1 MMYRTVAQLDS
12 VTNILSAF
20 FPAIFHR
27 EQLPETSIQG
37 RPVWALRMRAGG
49 GGGSRRAV
57 LLVGGTHARE
67 LMNPDAIADLAID
80 LVLSYL
86 NETNITYGG
95 RTWAASEIKLILESL
110 DIWMVFCANP
120 DGREYVMTVDD
131 LWRKNRR
138 DNPGVV
144 CPNAVDPDGVDL
156 NRNADFVWGVTQGQ
170 TSCNPCSDVYVGA
183 SAFSE
188 PETRNIRSL
197 LNTHAIDT
205 FADVHS
211 FSELI
216 LFPWGHAPTQTTDPS
231 KRFTTLPTGTC
242 STIGVPG
249 YQEYMPPRDLQ
260 RFQTVGNQ
268 IRSDI
273 NAVRGRLYTNQASIG
288 LYPTTGTQS
297 DYVYSRHIANP
308 ALHKTYGYTFET
320 GPSTPDLRESFHPA
334 DPTLI
339 KRDAKSAMLSL
350 IQQSVCA
357 IELIGIQFLA
367 GTNAVT
373 SARRVRD
380 ESLASTPAGREWI
393 ALAESILSEVGLAL
407 LEDRELSREAAG
419 LLEIA
424 TKHLQ
429 DERTPL
435 TRDEVARAQELI
447 KRVASKS
454 ESRQLQSDLQ
464 TVSGALARIEGLTIT
479 DALETLTRQ
488 GPVGYSNEQG
498 A

>member
-1 MMYRTVAQLDS
+1 MYRTVAQLDS
-12 VTNILSAF
+12 VTNILSSW
-20 FPAIFHR
+20 FPSVFHR

-49 GGGSRRAV
+49 GGSGRRAV

-67 LMNPDAIADLAID
+67 LMNPDAIAELAID
-80 LVLSYL
+80 LLVSYV
-86 NETNITYGG
+86 NGTNVTYGG
-95 RTWAASEIKLILESL
+95 RTWQASDIQWILESL

-138 DNPGVV
+138 DNPNTP
-144 CPNAVDPDGVDL
+144 CDGVDL

-170 TSCNPCSDVYVGA
+170 TSCSPCSDVYVGA

-197 LNTHAIDT
+197 LNTYAINT

-216 LFPWGHAPTQTTDPS
+216 LYPWGHAPTQTTDPS

-242 STIGVPG
+242 TTIGVPG

-273 NAVRGRLYTNQASIG
+273 NAVRGRLYTNQASIA

-308 ALHKTYGYTFET
+308 ALQKTYGYTFET
-320 GPSTPDLRESFHPA
+320 GPATPDVRESFHPA

-339 KRDAKSAMLSL
+339 KRDAKAAMLSL

-357 IELIGIQFLA
+357 IELIGVQFLKGA
-367 GTNAVT
+367 DAVT
-373 SARRVRD
+373 SVRRVRD
-380 ESLASTPAGREWI
+380 ESLASTSAGREWI
-393 ALAESILSEVGLAL
+393 ALGESILSEVGLML
-407 LEDRELSREAAG
+407 LEDRELSQDAAG

-424 TKHLQ
+424 TERLQ
-429 DERTPL
+429 DERTPI
-435 TRDEVARAQELI
+435 TYDEVARAQELI

-454 ESRQLQSDLQ
+454 ESRQLHSDLQ
-464 TVSGALARIEGLTIT
+464 TVSDALARMEGQTIT
-479 DALETLTRQ
+479 DVLKTLTRQ
-488 GPVGYSNEQG
+488 GPTGDSYERG

>member
-1 MMYRTVAQLDS
+1 MYRTVAQLDS
-12 VTNILSAF
+12 VTNILSSW
-20 FPAIFHR
+20 FPAVFHR

-49 GGGSRRAV
+49 GGGGRRAV

-67 LMNPDAIADLAID
+67 LMNPDAIAELAID
-80 LVLSYL
+80 LLVSYV
-86 NETNITYGG
+86 NGTNISYGG
-95 RTWAASEIKLILESL
+95 RTWQASDIQWILESL

-138 DNPGVV
+138 DNPSTP
-144 CPNAVDPDGVDL
+144 CDGVDL

-197 LNTHAIDT
+197 LNTYAINT

-216 LFPWGHAPTQTTDPS
+216 LYPWGHAPTQTTDPS

-242 STIGVPG
+242 TTIGVPG

-273 NAVRGRLYTNQASIG
+273 NAVRGRLYTNQASIA

-308 ALHKTYGYTFET
+308 ALQKTYGYTFET
-320 GPSTPDLRESFHPA
+320 GPATPDVRESFHPA

-339 KRDAKSAMLSL
+339 KRDAKAAMLSL

-357 IELIGIQFLA
+357 IELIGIQFLK
-367 GTNAVT
+367 GTDAVT

-380 ESLASTPAGREWI
+380 ESLSSTPAGREWI
-393 ALAESILSEVGLAL
+393 ALGESILSEVGLML
-407 LEDRELSREAAG
+407 LEDRELSQEAAG

-424 TKHLQ
+424 TKRLQ
-429 DERTPL
+429 DERTPI
-435 TRDEVARAQELI
+435 TYEEVARAQELI

-454 ESRQLQSDLQ
+454 ESRQLHSDLQ
-464 TVSGALARIEGLTIT
+464 TVSDALARMEGLTIT
-479 DALETLTRQ
+479 DVLETLTRQ
-488 GPVGYSNEQG
+488 GPGGDSYEKG

>member
-1 MMYRTVAQLDS
+1 MYRTVAQLDS
-12 VTNILSAF
+12 VTNILSSW
-20 FPAIFHR
+20 FPAVFHR

-49 GGGSRRAV
+49 GGGGRRAV

-67 LMNPDAIADLAID
+67 LMNPDAIAELAID
-80 LVLSYL
+80 LLVSYV
-86 NETNITYGG
+86 NGTNVTYGG
-95 RTWAASEIKLILESL
+95 RTWQASDIQWILESL

-138 DNPGVV
+138 DNPNTP
-144 CPNAVDPDGVDL
+144 CDGVDL

-197 LNTHAIDT
+197 LNTYPINT

-216 LFPWGHAPTQTTDPS
+216 LYPWGHAPTQTTDPS

-242 STIGVPG
+242 TTIGVPG

-273 NAVRGRLYTNQASIG
+273 NAVRGRLYTNQSSIA

-308 ALHKTYGYTFET
+308 ALQKTYGYTFET
-320 GPSTPDLRESFHPA
+320 GPATPDVRESFHPA

-339 KRDAKSAMLSL
+339 KRDAKAAMLSL

-357 IELIGIQFLA
+357 IELIGIQFLK
-367 GTNAVT
+367 GTDAVT
-373 SARRVRD
+373 STRRVRD
-380 ESLASTPAGREWI
+380 ESLSSTPAGREWI
-393 ALAESILSEVGLAL
+393 ALGESILSEVGLML
-407 LEDRELSREAAG
+407 LEDRELSQEAAG

-424 TKHLQ
+424 TKRLQ
-429 DERTPL
+429 DERTSI
-435 TRDEVARAQELI
+435 TYDEVARAQELI

-454 ESRQLQSDLQ
+454 ESRQLHSDLQ
-464 TVSGALARIEGLTIT
+464 TVSDALARMEGQTIT
-479 DALETLTRQ
+479 DVLNTLARQ
-488 GPVGYSNEQG
+488 GPDGDSYERG